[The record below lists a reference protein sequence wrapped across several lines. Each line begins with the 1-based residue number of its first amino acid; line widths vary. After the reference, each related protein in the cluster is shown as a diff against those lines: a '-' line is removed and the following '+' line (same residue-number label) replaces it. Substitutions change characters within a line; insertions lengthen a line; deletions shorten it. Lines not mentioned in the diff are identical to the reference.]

1 MRLTPA
7 LVLSLSLLLPSA
19 GTAAKKAPDK
29 DGGPAKKDAFSSATF
44 AGLKLR
50 SIGPALTSGRVVDF
64 AVDPSHPSHYYV
76 ASASGG
82 VWATVDG
89 GTTYTPVFDSEGS
102 YSIGCVTLDPN
113 NPHTVWV
120 GTGENNSQRSV
131 SWGDG
136 VYRSDDDGQHW
147 TNMGLKDSQH
157 IGRILV
163 DPRDSNVVY
172 VAAQGPLWG
181 PGGDRGLYKSTDGG
195 ATWKAV
201 LTISENTGVTE
212 VAMDPRNPDV
222 LYAAAYQR
230 RRRVW
235 ALIDGGPE
243 SAIYKSTDAG
253 KTWKKLTHGLP
264 KVDMGR
270 IGLTVAPAN
279 PDVIYAVIEAAET
292 AGGIYRSDDRGA
304 TWTRRSDYTTT
315 SGQYYNE
322 LVCDPGDVDTVYSM
336 DTWLRVT
343 HDGGNTW
350 ARVGEKTKHVDN
362 HGMWIDPSDTAHF
375 LVGCD
380 GGVYESYDAGKTWDF
395 KTNLPVTQFY
405 RVAVDNSKP
414 FYYVYGGTQDNF
426 SLGGP
431 SRTTSESGIVNSDWF
446 VTTGGDGFVSRIDPV
461 DPTIVYA
468 ESQYGGLV
476 RYDRKSGEEIG
487 IRPEEG
493 KDEAPFRFNWDSPL
507 IISPHSHT
515 RLYFAAQKVFQ
526 SDDRGD
532 TWTEI
537 SGDLSRQ
544 LDRNTMKIMGR
555 VWPVDAVAKN
565 ASTSFYGS
573 VVALSESPLVQ
584 GLLYAGTDDGLIQ
597 VRDGETWRKVDRFPG
612 VPELTYVS
620 GITASM
626 HNADTVYACF
636 DDHKSSDFK
645 PYLLKS
651 TDRGHT
657 WKSIASDLP
666 DGEVVYAL
674 AEDPTS
680 PDLLYIGCEFGVYFS
695 TDGGGHWVKLT
706 GGMPTIAVRD
716 LTVQKRDNDL
726 VLATFGRGF
735 YVLDDLSPLQH
746 TNRAILDKD
755 AVLYPVR
762 DALAYIE
769 RSPLGGRGASFQG
782 DAFYVADNPP
792 FGAVFTYY
800 LKDGLKTKAELRRE
814 AEKAAITKGENPP
827 YPSVEELRAEAREA
841 KPTVVLTVTD
851 AQGNVV
857 QRVEG
862 PTSKGM
868 HRVAWNLRYPPFTP
882 ARLHSENGAPWE
894 WRARGPMA
902 VPGTYKVALAKR
914 VDDAT
919 TELAGPV
926 EFKVVPIDLNSLA
939 DPDRAALVA
948 FQLKTARLQR
958 AVLGARDLIQQTQDH
973 LKLIHRALVDT
984 PAPTG
989 DLLARADALKSRLDD
1004 LSVALSGDEVRAE
1017 HNMPVSPSIIDRV
1030 QGIVYGEWSATAA
1043 PTTTQQKAYDIAGE
1057 EFSGLLGRLRT
1068 LVEKDLVDLQNAM
1081 NAAGSPW
1088 TPGRVPDWR
1097 PE

>member
-7 LVLSLSLLLPSA
+7 IVLSLSLLLPSA
-19 GTAAKKAPDK
+19 GSAAKKAPDK
-29 DGGPAKKDAFSSATF
+29 DGGDANKDVFSSGTF
-44 AGLKLR
+44 TGLKLR
-50 SIGPALTSGRVVDF
+50 GIGPALTSGRIVDF
-64 AVDPSHPSHYYV
+64 AVDPSTPSHYYV

-82 VWATVDG
+82 VWTTVDG

-102 YSIGCVTLDPN
+102 YSIGCVTIDPN

-163 DPRDSNVVY
+163 DPRDSNVIY

-222 LYAAAYQR
+222 LYAASYQR

-235 ALIDGGPE
+235 GLIDGGPE

-253 KTWKKLTHGLP
+253 KTWKKLTSGLP

-270 IGLTVAPAN
+270 IGITMAPAN
-279 PDVIYAVIEAAET
+279 PDVIYAVIEAAEDK
-292 AGGIYRSDDRGA
+292 GGIFRSDDRGA
-304 TWTRRSDYTTT
+304 TWTKRSDYTTT

-322 LVCDPGDVDTVYSM
+322 LVCDPKDVDTVYSM
-336 DTWLRVT
+336 DTWLHVT
-343 HDGGNTW
+343 HDGGKTW
-350 ARVGEKTKHVDN
+350 DRVGEKTKHVDN

-380 GGVYESYDAGKTWDF
+380 GGVYETYDAGRTWNF

-431 SRTTSESGIVNSDWF
+431 SRTTSQSGITSADWF

-493 KDEAPFRFNWDSPL
+493 KGEAPFRFNWDSPL

-515 RLYFAAQKVFQ
+515 RLYFAAQQVFQ

-573 VVALSESPLVQ
+573 VVTLSESPLVE

-597 VRDGETWRKVDRFPG
+597 VRDGATWRKIGSFPG

-636 DDHKSSDFK
+636 DNHKSSDFK

-651 TDRGHT
+651 TDRGRT

-680 PDLLYIGCEFGVYFS
+680 PDLLYIGCELGVYFS

-746 TNRAILDKD
+746 TTRETLDKD

-782 DAFYVADNPP
+782 DSFYFADNPP

-800 LKDGLKTKAELRRE
+800 LKDGLKTRAELRRD
-814 AEKAAITKGENPP
+814 AEKAAIKKGENPA
-827 YPSVEELRAEAREA
+827 YPSVDELRAESREP
-841 KPTVVLTVTD
+841 KPAVVLTVTD
-851 AQGNVV
+851 SQGNVI

-862 PTSKGM
+862 PTSKGF

-902 VPGTYKVALAKR
+902 VPGTYKVTLAKR
-914 VDDAT
+914 VDTRT
-919 TELAGPV
+919 TELAGPA

-958 AVLGARDLIQQTQDH
+958 AVLGARDLIRQTQDH
-973 LKLIHRALVDT
+973 LKLIHQALKDT
-984 PAPTG
+984 PAP
-989 DLLARADALKSRLDD
+989 DAALLAQADALRSKLDD
-1004 LSVALSGDEVRAE
+1004 LSVTLSGDEVRAD

-1057 EFSGLLGRLRT
+1057 EFTGLVGTLRT
-1068 LVEKDLVDLQNAM
+1068 LVEKDLAELEKGMD
-1081 NAAGSPW
+1081 AAGSPW
-1088 TPGRVPDWR
+1088 TPGRVPDWQ